1 MQKPTTKTHLTER
14 KFVNLQLKKAAA
26 CGFCLQSYRQLV

>member
-14 KFVNLQLKKAAA
+14 KFVNLQLQKKRHVDFA
-26 CGFCLQSYRQLV
+26 CSHIVN